1 MYLNLFC
8 FIPQLSGEIQM
19 SLIME
24 AQKYRKSMS
33 ESIFK
38 IPRTWLWLVLEKMFM
53 LNKDILLWML
63 VMLTNIC
70 GKATKTVL

>member
-8 FIPQLSGEIQM
+8 SIPQLSGEIQM

-24 AQKYRKSMS
+24 AQKYRERMS

-38 IPRTWLWLVLEKMFM
+38 IPRNWLWLVLKE
-53 LNKDILLWML
+53 N
-63 VMLTNIC
+63 VN
-70 GKATKTVL
+70 VE